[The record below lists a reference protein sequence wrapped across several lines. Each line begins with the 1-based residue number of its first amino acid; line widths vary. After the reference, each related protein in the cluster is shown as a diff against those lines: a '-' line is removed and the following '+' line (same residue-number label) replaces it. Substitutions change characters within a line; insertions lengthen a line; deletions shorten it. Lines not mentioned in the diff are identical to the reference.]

1 MANIIDTWLD
11 EHGDDELNSRVEKE
25 LKETD
30 ILYKI
35 REYLFNTGVWNKEL
49 PDYNISEEYIKQT
62 LEFLNTLENDNR

>member
-11 EHGDDELNSRVEKE
+11 EHGDEEMNLRIEKE

-49 PDYNISEEYIKQT
+49 PDYNISEEYMKQT
-62 LEFLNTLENDNR
+62 LEFLNTLEE